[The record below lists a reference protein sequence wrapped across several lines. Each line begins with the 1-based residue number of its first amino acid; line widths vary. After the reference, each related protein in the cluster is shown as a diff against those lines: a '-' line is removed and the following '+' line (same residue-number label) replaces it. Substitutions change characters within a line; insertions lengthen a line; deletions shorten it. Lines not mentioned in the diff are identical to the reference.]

1 MPNSPCLQFQEI
13 DLRRGACF
21 GSEKENAI
29 LREGPITPVIWSG
42 AAPHSML
49 VSVLQCCC
57 PDAGLTVFC
66 IKHLTPIHRFKR
78 GISAIPGYLDRA
90 FRLCNSVV
98 YRHSPDLKTIPK
110 IRCEIHPVSI
120 ARPARNNI
128 VCRWK
133 RGNGIYAA
141 CQGI

>member
-1 MPNSPCLQFQEI
+1 MPNSPCLQFQQL

-21 GSEKENAI
+21 GSEEENAI
-29 LREGPITPVIWSG
+29 LRDGPIAPVIWAG
-42 AAPHSML
+42 AAPHSTL

-57 PDAGLTVFC
+57 PDARLIGFG
-66 IKHLTPIHRFKR
+66 IKHLPSIHRFKG
-78 GISAIPGYLDRA
+78 GISAIPSYLDRT

-98 YRHSPDLKTIPK
+98 YRHSPDLKTISK
-110 IRCEIHPVSI
+110 IGCEIHPVSI
-120 ARPARNNI
+120 ARPTRNNI